1 MAEDG
6 SSAEPVLSV
15 VFAALDPCWAR
26 VKDLEILATRSALC
40 AYAHAARTQFDAAE
54 LSVVFSNDTKM
65 QDLNATYRGKAAPTN
80 VLSFAAE
87 TSEISVPGEA
97 FLLGDVV
104 LSFETIRR
112 ESDAQ
117 GKTFENHLCHLIIHG
132 VLHLL
137 GYDHESD
144 ACAQKM
150 EALEITA
157 LAHLGVPNPYE
168 HYSETV

>member
-6 SSAEPVLSV
+6 SSAEPILNVEFA
-15 VFAALDPCWAR
+15 VFDPCWAR
-26 VKDLEILATRSALC
+26 VKDLELLATRSALC
-40 AYAHAARTQFDAAE
+40 AFEHAAQAQFGAAE
-54 LSVVFSNDTKM
+54 LSVVFSNDEKI
-65 QDLNATYRGKAAPTN
+65 QDLNATYRGKATPTN

-87 TSEISVPGEA
+87 TSDISVPGEA

-117 GKTFENHLCHLIIHG
+117 GKIFENHLCHLIIHG

-137 GYDHESD
+137 GYDHDSD
-144 ACAQKM
+144 AGAEKM
-150 EALEITA
+150 EALEIIA

-168 HYSETV
+168 HDGETV